1 MNPKAKEITKKQ
13 LITLAKKK
21 DIKEPH
27 KMSTKNLL
35 PTLNRYEK
43 SLQKLRRIKNY
54 DELLKEDLIYT
65 LLRTEENI
73 LEDYYMKRISNTAD
87 NEIRKNI
94 NIARERTAQLSNIL
108 TKEERR
114 IIREELYK
122 LEKQERFSKKQRKK
136 APTYLIDL
144 ARTLDAKEK
153 YHYTDY

>member
-1 MNPKAKEITKKQ
+1 M
-13 LITLAKKK
+13 
-21 DIKEPH
+21 
-27 KMSTKNLL
+27 
-35 PTLNRYEK
+35 
-43 SLQKLRRIKNY
+43 
-54 DELLKEDLIYT
+54 
-65 LLRTEENI
+65 RTEENI
-73 LEDYYMKRISNTAD
+73 LGDYYMKRISNTAD

-122 LEKQERFSKKQRKK
+122 LEKQERFTKKQRKK
-136 APTYLIDL
+136 VLTYLIDL

>member
-1 MNPKAKEITKKQ
+1 M
-13 LITLAKKK
+13 
-21 DIKEPH
+21 
-27 KMSTKNLL
+27 
-35 PTLNRYEK
+35 
-43 SLQKLRRIKNY
+43 
-54 DELLKEDLIYT
+54 
-65 LLRTEENI
+65 RTEENI

-94 NIARERTAQLSNIL
+94 NIARGRTAQLSNIL

-122 LEKQERFSKKQRKK
+122 LEKQERFTKKQRKK
-136 APTYLIDL
+136 VLTYLIDL

>member
-1 MNPKAKEITKKQ
+1 M
-13 LITLAKKK
+13 
-21 DIKEPH
+21 
-27 KMSTKNLL
+27 
-35 PTLNRYEK
+35 
-43 SLQKLRRIKNY
+43 
-54 DELLKEDLIYT
+54 
-65 LLRTEENI
+65 RTEENI
-73 LEDYYMKRISNTAD
+73 LEDYYMKRISNTTD

-122 LEKQERFSKKQRKK
+122 LEKQERFTKKQRKK
-136 APTYLIDL
+136 VLTYLIDL

>member
-1 MNPKAKEITKKQ
+1 M
-13 LITLAKKK
+13 
-21 DIKEPH
+21 
-27 KMSTKNLL
+27 
-35 PTLNRYEK
+35 
-43 SLQKLRRIKNY
+43 
-54 DELLKEDLIYT
+54 
-65 LLRTEENI
+65 RTEENI

-114 IIREELYK
+114 IIREEPYK
-122 LEKQERFSKKQRKK
+122 LEKQERFTKKQRKK
-136 APTYLIDL
+136 VLTYLIDL

>member
-1 MNPKAKEITKKQ
+1 M
-13 LITLAKKK
+13 
-21 DIKEPH
+21 
-27 KMSTKNLL
+27 
-35 PTLNRYEK
+35 
-43 SLQKLRRIKNY
+43 
-54 DELLKEDLIYT
+54 
-65 LLRTEENI
+65 RTEENT

-94 NIARERTAQLSNIL
+94 NITRERTAQLSNIL

-122 LEKQERFSKKQRKK
+122 LEKQERFTKKQRKK
-136 APTYLIDL
+136 VLTYLIDL

>member
-1 MNPKAKEITKKQ
+1 M
-13 LITLAKKK
+13 
-21 DIKEPH
+21 
-27 KMSTKNLL
+27 
-35 PTLNRYEK
+35 
-43 SLQKLRRIKNY
+43 
-54 DELLKEDLIYT
+54 
-65 LLRTEENI
+65 RTEENI

-87 NEIRKNI
+87 NEIRKNK

-122 LEKQERFSKKQRKK
+122 LEKQERFTKKQRKK
-136 APTYLIDL
+136 VLTYLIDL

>member
-1 MNPKAKEITKKQ
+1 M
-13 LITLAKKK
+13 
-21 DIKEPH
+21 
-27 KMSTKNLL
+27 
-35 PTLNRYEK
+35 
-43 SLQKLRRIKNY
+43 
-54 DELLKEDLIYT
+54 
-65 LLRTEENI
+65 RTEENI

-87 NEIRKNI
+87 NEILKNI

-122 LEKQERFSKKQRKK
+122 LEKQERFTKKQRKK
-136 APTYLIDL
+136 VLTYLIDL

>member
-1 MNPKAKEITKKQ
+1 M
-13 LITLAKKK
+13 
-21 DIKEPH
+21 
-27 KMSTKNLL
+27 
-35 PTLNRYEK
+35 
-43 SLQKLRRIKNY
+43 
-54 DELLKEDLIYT
+54 
-65 LLRTEENI
+65 RTEENI

-94 NIARERTAQLSNIL
+94 NIARERTTQLSNIL

-122 LEKQERFSKKQRKK
+122 LEKQERFTKKQRKK
-136 APTYLIDL
+136 VLTYLIDL

>member
-1 MNPKAKEITKKQ
+1 M
-13 LITLAKKK
+13 
-21 DIKEPH
+21 
-27 KMSTKNLL
+27 
-35 PTLNRYEK
+35 
-43 SLQKLRRIKNY
+43 
-54 DELLKEDLIYT
+54 
-65 LLRTEENI
+65 RTEENI

-94 NIARERTAQLSNIL
+94 NIARERTVQLSNIL

-122 LEKQERFSKKQRKK
+122 LEKQERFTKKQRKTVL
-136 APTYLIDL
+136 TYLIDL

>member
-1 MNPKAKEITKKQ
+1 M
-13 LITLAKKK
+13 
-21 DIKEPH
+21 
-27 KMSTKNLL
+27 
-35 PTLNRYEK
+35 
-43 SLQKLRRIKNY
+43 
-54 DELLKEDLIYT
+54 
-65 LLRTEENI
+65 RTEENI

-114 IIREELYK
+114 IIREEPYK
-122 LEKQERFSKKQRKK
+122 LEKQERFTKKQRKK
-136 APTYLIDL
+136 LLTYLIDL

>member
-1 MNPKAKEITKKQ
+1 M
-13 LITLAKKK
+13 
-21 DIKEPH
+21 
-27 KMSTKNLL
+27 
-35 PTLNRYEK
+35 
-43 SLQKLRRIKNY
+43 
-54 DELLKEDLIYT
+54 
-65 LLRTEENI
+65 RTEENI

-94 NIARERTAQLSNIL
+94 NIARERTVQLSNIL

-122 LEKQERFSKKQRKK
+122 LEKQERFTKKQRKK
-136 APTYLIDL
+136 VLTYLIDL

>member
-1 MNPKAKEITKKQ
+1 M
-13 LITLAKKK
+13 
-21 DIKEPH
+21 
-27 KMSTKNLL
+27 
-35 PTLNRYEK
+35 
-43 SLQKLRRIKNY
+43 
-54 DELLKEDLIYT
+54 
-65 LLRTEENI
+65 RTEENI

-122 LEKQERFSKKQRKK
+122 LEKQERFTKKQRKK
-136 APTYLIDL
+136 VLTYLIDL

>member
-1 MNPKAKEITKKQ
+1 M
-13 LITLAKKK
+13 
-21 DIKEPH
+21 
-27 KMSTKNLL
+27 
-35 PTLNRYEK
+35 
-43 SLQKLRRIKNY
+43 
-54 DELLKEDLIYT
+54 
-65 LLRTEENI
+65 RTEENI

-122 LEKQERFSKKQRKK
+122 LEKQERFTKKQRKTVL
-136 APTYLIDL
+136 TYLIDL

>member
-1 MNPKAKEITKKQ
+1 M
-13 LITLAKKK
+13 
-21 DIKEPH
+21 
-27 KMSTKNLL
+27 
-35 PTLNRYEK
+35 
-43 SLQKLRRIKNY
+43 
-54 DELLKEDLIYT
+54 
-65 LLRTEENI
+65 RTEENI

-94 NIARERTAQLSNIL
+94 NITRERTAQLSNIL

-122 LEKQERFSKKQRKK
+122 LEKQERFTKKQRKK
-136 APTYLIDL
+136 VLTYLIDL

>member
-1 MNPKAKEITKKQ
+1 
-13 LITLAKKK
+13 
-21 DIKEPH
+21 
-27 KMSTKNLL
+27 
-35 PTLNRYEK
+35 
-43 SLQKLRRIKNY
+43 
-54 DELLKEDLIYT
+54 
-65 LLRTEENI
+65 
-73 LEDYYMKRISNTAD
+73 MKRISNTAD
-87 NEIRKNI
+87 NEIRKNK

-136 APTYLIDL
+136 ALTYLIDL